1 MKKSNFLK
9 VTISLLLIVGLVLF
23 QSCAKKKARKNIE
36 GTWTYVSS
44 TIDGEPGPIT
54 ISGTYEFKACSG
66 SDNRKGGCD
75 MIQDLTLEYQ
85 GNIEYANATLKYKI
99 YKGQKGIEMLLDDAQ
114 YMVSLSETDLSLTML
129 DNGNGETVTMNFV
142 KQ

>member
-1 MKKSNFLK
+1 MKKSKLLK
-9 VTISLLLIVGLVLF
+9 VAMSLVLIVGLVGF
-23 QSCAKKKARKNIE
+23 QSCAKKKARQNIE

-44 TIDGEPGPIT
+44 TIDGEANPIT

-85 GNIEYANATLKYKI
+85 GSTDYANATLKYKI
-99 YKGQKGIEMLLDDAQ
+99 YKGQKGMEMLLDDAAF
-114 YMVSLSETDLSLTML
+114 MMSLSETNLSLTIL
-129 DNGNGETVTMNFV
+129 DNGNGETLTMNFV